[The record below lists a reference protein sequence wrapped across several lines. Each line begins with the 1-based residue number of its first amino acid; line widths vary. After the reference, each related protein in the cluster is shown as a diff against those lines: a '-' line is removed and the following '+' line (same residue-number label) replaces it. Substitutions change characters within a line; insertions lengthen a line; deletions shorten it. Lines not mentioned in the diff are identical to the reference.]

1 MRDDNILLAT
11 LCEEHLPV
19 ERIAAL
25 CGVDH
30 DWLLRRAADGL
41 LPDIPPSERTWLC
54 STALLQRVR
63 RMRRIE
69 ADFDAVPELAALVAD
84 LLAELDDFRTRFG
97 PLR

>member
-1 MRDDNILLAT
+1 MRYEHILLAT

-19 ERIAAL
+19 ERS
-25 CGVDH
+25 VDH
-30 DWLLRRAADGL
+30 DWLLRRAAEGL
-41 LPDIPPSERTWLC
+41 LPDIPARERTWLC